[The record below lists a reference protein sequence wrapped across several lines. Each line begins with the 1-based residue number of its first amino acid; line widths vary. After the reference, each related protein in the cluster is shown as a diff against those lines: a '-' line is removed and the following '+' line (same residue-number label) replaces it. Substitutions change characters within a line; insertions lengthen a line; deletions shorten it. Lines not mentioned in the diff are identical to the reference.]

1 MKKLDP
7 DRLEIGSSPVG
18 TTLDIIGGKWK
29 GQCPIGTTLDI
40 IGGKWKGLI
49 VFHLF
54 DGKKRFG
61 ELQRLLPGVTQ
72 RMLTLHL
79 RQLEE
84 DDIIYR
90 NIYREI
96 PPKVEYSLTDFGNS
110 LQPIFLLMHDWGM
123 EYMETLKERKQRA
136 YDSTLS

>member
-1 MKKLDP
+1 MKKHDS
-7 DRLEIGSSPVG
+7 DRLEISSSPVG
-18 TTLDIIGGKWK
+18 TTLDITGGKWK
-29 GQCPIGTTLDI
+29 GRCPIGTTLDI

-61 ELQRLLPGVTQ
+61 ELQRLLPSVTQ

-84 DDIIYR
+84 DGIIYR
-90 NIYREI
+90 NVYQEV

-110 LQPIFLLMHDWGM
+110 LQPIFLLIRDWGM
-123 EYMETLKERKQRA
+123 EYLETLEERKQRA
-136 YDSTLS
+136 YPL